1 MMLFHLLTRVF
12 LPSFLMMF
20 AAGSVPPPGGGGAGA
35 GGGGDKGGTGGG
47 AGTGGDQ
54 GGTEPSMGWAGDETA
69 DTGGTD
75 DVDGG
80 TDTGDADFEDF
91 SSEAD
96 DGTGTSTDKNAP
108 KTVKEFVE
116 QVAQGLTSQDP
127 EVKKAAEKQLKRLYS
142 ERQRYQENFK
152 TPEEARGF
160 VEKVDALGG
169 IEGIESEMGETA
181 TFLNG
186 WAAGDEGVISQW
198 MKDNGEGLAKS
209 MPVVA
214 KLWREND
221 LPGWQ
226 HHHASTFMATLRGA
240 GANGEPSLISSFN
253 SLTKNQEFVALAQ
266 KTPAIQEAFDRIAE
280 VINAVDATA
289 KQNPTHDLS
298 PEQEKLTKREREL
311 KTKENQLYETH
322 LNSRVTPLLNKS
334 AERFITAVAKG
345 RKFTPEQKKDLVA
358 DAVAAFSAIAKKDD
372 AFQKS
377 AKSLKAA
384 GETDK
389 FIKLISSRLE
399 RSMPLAARNV
409 WRKYAGIGGLT
420 DEQRN
425 QRKADGQGRRESGG
439 GSTNSNAIRVKRPEG
454 WKESSQID
462 WDSMN
467 AIAKKYGVEDGQDLF
482 SQKHLFM
489 KKGDKRLYGF

>member
-1 MMLFHLLTRVF
+1 MMICHLLTRVF

-20 AAGSVPPPGGGGAGA
+20 AAGTVPPPGGGSGA
-35 GGGGDKGGTGGG
+35 GGGGDKGGAGGG
-47 AGTGGDQ
+47 AGTGG
-54 GGTEPSMGWAGDETA
+54 GEGAEPSMGWAGDE
-69 DTGGTD
+69 GGG
-75 DVDGG
+75 DGG
-80 TDTGDADFEDF
+80 TTDDRTTDGEEGAGTEGDFEDF
-91 SSEAD
+91 GSESD
-96 DGTGTSTDKNAP
+96 EEGDTTKGAP
-108 KTVKEFVE
+108 KSLKEFVE
-116 QVAQGLTSQDP
+116 SIEKGLTSQDP
-127 EVKKAAEKQLKRLYS
+127 NIKKAAEKELKKIYN
-142 ERQRYQENFK
+142 ERQRYQQNFK
-152 TPEEARGF
+152 TPEEATSF

-289 KQNPTHDLS
+289 KQNPTRDLS

-322 LNSRVTPLLNKS
+322 LNTRVTPLLNKS

-389 FIKLISSRLE
+389 FLKLLKSRVE

-439 GSTNSNAIRVKRPEG
+439 GSTSSNAIRVKRPEG

-462 WDSMN
+462 WDGMN